1 MIVQGKMQQT
11 IAYEAKI
18 RDLINWVN
26 LEKVLDIVKWWWY
39 LIKAVAWDGVENIN
53 KTSDFEIYSQY
64 NHPIM
69 IRNQFII
76 ADEMTWKKMKKV
88 VDIKKW
94 MW

>member
-1 MIVQGKMQQT
+1 MVNLGEFAVNLGGKF
-11 IAYEAKI
+11 AEE
-18 RDLINWVN
+18 N

-39 LIKAVAWDGVENIN
+39 LIKAVAWDGVRNIC
-53 KTSDFEIYSQY
+53 KTSDFKIYSIY
-64 NHPIM
+64 NLPIM
-69 IRNQFII
+69 IRNQFIR